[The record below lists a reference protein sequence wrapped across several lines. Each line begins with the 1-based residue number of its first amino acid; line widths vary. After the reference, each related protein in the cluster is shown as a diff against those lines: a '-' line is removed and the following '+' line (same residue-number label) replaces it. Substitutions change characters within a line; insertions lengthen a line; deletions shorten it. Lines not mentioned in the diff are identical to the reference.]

1 MVWNRS
7 CLGGVE
13 RGGGGGGD
21 ATSDRCGDDQPALRA
36 ATRELM
42 RLWRSVF
49 DMRERER
56 GEGGGGGVEAT
67 GEWRSALVGVVT
79 GSVSPSSSF
88 EVVGVRLTRATPRR
102 GHQRPACVPDV
113 QSAPGWWCGRS
124 LSLGARH

>member
-1 MVWNRS
+1 M
-7 CLGGVE
+7 GGVE

-88 EVVGVRLTRATPRR
+88 EVVGVRLTRRLFDPLAFPRLPLAR
-102 GHQRPACVPDV
+102 VWQG
-113 QSAPGWWCGRS
+113 CGE
-124 LSLGARH
+124 GGD